1 MFGKGSIYV
10 RKRANTCL
18 ENGQNMP
25 GKGQFMPGKGSIYVG
40 ERVNI
45 FQVKGQYIPEK
56 RSIYVRKRV
65 NICYSACNGYVFR
78 KSTTLIQY

>member
-1 MFGKGSIYV
+1 MLGKGPIHAWKMVKICQERVNSCQEKGQYMLGKESIYV
-10 RKRANTCL
+10 RK
-18 ENGQNMP
+18 
-25 GKGQFMPGKGSIYVG
+25 
-40 ERVNI
+40 RVNI
-45 FQVKGQYIPEK
+45 FQVKGQYMPEK